1 MISDNQVNSIIG
13 AVYRGEAPKPVSPPR
28 DASERTLYAQTLG
41 LACRF
46 RGLEYVKA
54 LVECGV
60 SFGKTIDFPETS
72 STWSYDYSLSLLER
86 NSAMRACFGIF
97 KRELY
102 LGDDVKIVANDG
114 LSLDMMHVLP
124 IEQRAGIAEYL
135 CENSERAGFDKDS
148 VLLYSVMSGSRRIT
162 EVLKKHGARL
172 TDECKTA
179 LTEAS
184 RGFNEWYELSYMINA
199 LSDEE
204 FVPILRDLAVELSG
218 AKLHFT
224 NGIYEENYN
233 VYRKQYRFFD
243 IEKFRFILESFNQ
256 KKMNKG
262 RIMKDAISLDRL
274 DCLMV
279 CAEQGWLSQPRKR
292 DEIIAYSQ
300 EAGKTEITAWLLDFK
315 NRTADLAAEREK
327 AEKRMMAQL
336 NADPNSVTELKK
348 IWNYEKLE
356 DGTLMITRYKGTG
369 TEIIVPEKIGKDTVT
384 AIGDHAFSSYAPRLT
399 QARSKFLQTVTAVKL
414 PDTIKSIGKGA
425 FYALY
430 RLERINIPD
439 GVLSIGESAFSSCF
453 ALKALDIPD
462 SVTEVGA
469 KLLSADSKLESVRL
483 PAGLSEIGDYMFS
496 GCESLKSVDIPKG
509 VKRVGIWGFR
519 FCKALEEIA
528 LPDGVEEIAREAF
541 SECENLKRIVLPAS
555 ITLIKNY
562 GKPIRTPFHGAEGLT
577 AVVEP
582 KSYAEK
588 YCKRNNIN
596 YVYPE
601 EDK

>member
-1 MISDNQVNSIIG
+1 MNDRQLNSIIG
-13 AVYRGEAPKPVSPPR
+13 AVYRGETPEPVPPPQ

-46 RGLEYVKA
+46 RGLKYVKA

-60 SFGKTIDFPETS
+60 SFGKTTDFPETS
-72 STWSYDYSLSLLER
+72 STWSYDYSLSLIER
-86 NSAMRACFGIF
+86 NSAMKACFRIF

-102 LGDDVKIVANDG
+102 LGDDVKIVSDDG
-114 LSLDMMHVLP
+114 LSLGVMHVLP
-124 IEQRAGIAEYL
+124 IEQRAEIAEYL
-135 CENSERAGFDKDS
+135 CENSEKAGFDKDS
-148 VLLYSVMSGSRRIT
+148 VLLYSVMSGSRKIT
-162 EVLKKHGARL
+162 EVLKKHGAHL

-199 LSDEE
+199 LSDAE
-204 FVPILRDLAVELSG
+204 FVPILRDLAAELGG

-233 VYRKQYRFFD
+233 EYRKQYRFFD
-243 IEKFRFILESFNQ
+243 IEIFKFILENFNQ

-262 RIMKDAISLDRL
+262 RIMKDAINLDRL

-315 NRTADLAAEREK
+315 NRTADLSAEREK
-327 AEKRMMAQL
+327 AEKRMMRQL

-348 IWNYEKLE
+348 IWNFEKLE
-356 DGTLMITRYKGTG
+356 DGTLMITRYKGNS
-369 TEIIVPEKIGKDTVT
+369 TEIIVPERIGKDTVT

-399 QARSKFLQTVTAVKL
+399 RVREKFMQTVTSVTL
-414 PDTIKSIGKGA
+414 PDTIKTIGEHA
-425 FYALY
+425 FYSLY
-430 RLERINIPD
+430 LLERVNVPD
-439 GVLSIGESAFSSCF
+439 GVVKIDDGAFDCCF
-453 ALKALDIPD
+453 ALKALEIPD
-462 SVTEVGA
+462 SVTEVGGG
-469 KLLSADSKLESVRL
+469 LFSADNKLESVRL
-483 PAGLSEIGDYMFS
+483 PKGLTEIGDYMFS
-496 GCESLKSVDIPKG
+496 GCDRLKSVDIPKG

-519 FCKALEEIA
+519 ACKALEEIL

-541 SECENLKRIVLPAS
+541 SECNNLKKIVLPAS

-562 GKPIRTPFHGAEGLT
+562 GKPVRTPFHGIEGLT

-588 YCKRNNIN
+588 YCKRNNLQF
-596 YVYPE
+596 VYDMNE
-601 EDK
+601 T